1 MDIGLILFNKIMLYN
16 EHPLS
21 KLFKDEFKFYH
32 EWKEELSFFQ
42 VWQEY
47 KWNKAHE
54 IYDDYC
60 PHCNEKYED
69 YENNIPYCNECDL

>member
-47 KWNKAHE
+47 KAHK

-60 PHCNEKYED
+60 PQCHEKYED